1 MESQGALSQVG
12 VDGAPQLGRLQ
23 EQREESQHGLVGWT
37 DREQL
42 RDRERER
49 EREREITHE
58 NYRRS
63 FYCRATL
70 QLPPVQSVRSR
81 LSASLSALN

>member
-1 MESQGALSQVG
+1 MEQPDSLGGSDTVGSEVVGAEGGVGQGVESQGALSQVG

-49 EREREITHE
+49 ERERERD
-58 NYRRS
+58 NS
-63 FYCRATL
+63 
-70 QLPPVQSVRSR
+70 
-81 LSASLSALN
+81 

>member
-49 EREREITHE
+49 ER
-58 NYRRS
+58 
-63 FYCRATL
+63 
-70 QLPPVQSVRSR
+70 QLMRIIADHFIVGQLCYSV
-81 LSASLSALN
+81 